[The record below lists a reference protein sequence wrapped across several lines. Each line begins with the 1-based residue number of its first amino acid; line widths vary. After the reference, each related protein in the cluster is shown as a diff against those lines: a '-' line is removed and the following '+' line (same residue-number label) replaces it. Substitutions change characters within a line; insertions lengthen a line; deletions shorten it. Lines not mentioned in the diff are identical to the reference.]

1 MEPSLLLVSV
11 NEAVTRRAKSRL
23 VVDIETDRTLCGV
36 VVGVILA
43 AGEVV
48 TAGVV
53 AAGVVAVGVVTTG
66 DVVAGVVGR
75 VEGMGAMT
83 FVVGSEFCT
92 DVIGASGFVAVELS
106 GVDGTVVSTVT

>member
-53 AAGVVAVGVVTTG
+53 A
-66 DVVAGVVGR
+66 GVVGR

-92 DVIGASGFVAVELS
+92 DVVGASELVAVVLS
-106 GVDGTVVSTVT
+106 GVDRTVVSIGS

>member
-53 AAGVVAVGVVTTG
+53 A
-66 DVVAGVVGR
+66 GVVGR

-83 FVVGSEFCT
+83 FVVGSEF
-92 DVIGASGFVAVELS
+92 
-106 GVDGTVVSTVT
+106 